1 MINFLSSWAEQ
12 VILAVIIATILELIL
27 PNSKNKKYV
36 QMVIGV
42 YVLFNI
48 ISPIIKNKEKLV
60 FSEIDLDK
68 YITTSTKVE
77 QSSMDARL
85 EKIYLDEL
93 ENNIKSKFK
102 NVGIEIIKCTIDV
115 ELDTTKKNAGI
126 HSIDVKVKNVDD
138 EQKILK
144 LKQEIIEEYEIS
156 EEVAK
161 RLNLAKK
168 ENRRIIAVG
177 TTVVRTL
184 EANVSKFNEFKA
196 EKASTNIF
204 ITPGY
209 TFKAIDCLIT
219 NFHLPKSTLIMLV
232 SAFIGREFT
241 LSLYNHAVK
250 EKYMFF
256 SFGDAMFIY
265 GSKKN

>member
-1 MINFLSSWAEQ
+1 MITFLSSWAEQ
-12 VILAVIIATILELIL
+12 VVLAVIIATILELIL

-36 QMVIGV
+36 QMVISV

-102 NVGIEIIKCTIDV
+102 NAGIEIIKCTIDA
-115 ELDTTKKNAGI
+115 ELDITKKNAGI

-138 EQKILK
+138 EKKISK
-144 LKQEIIEEYEIS
+144 IKQEIIEEYEIS
-156 EEVAK
+156 EDK
-161 RLNLAKK
+161 IK
-168 ENRRIIAVG
+168 III
-177 TTVVRTL
+177 
-184 EANVSKFNEFKA
+184 K
-196 EKASTNIF
+196 
-204 ITPGY
+204 
-209 TFKAIDCLIT
+209 
-219 NFHLPKSTLIMLV
+219 
-232 SAFIGREFT
+232 
-241 LSLYNHAVK
+241 
-250 EKYMFF
+250 
-256 SFGDAMFIY
+256 
-265 GSKKN
+265 

>member
-102 NVGIEIIKCTIDV
+102 NVGIEIIKCTIDA

-138 EQKILK
+138 EKKISK
-144 LKQEIIEEYEIS
+144 IKQEIIEEYEIS
-156 EEVAK
+156 K
-161 RLNLAKK
+161 DKIK
-168 ENRRIIAVG
+168 III
-177 TTVVRTL
+177 
-184 EANVSKFNEFKA
+184 K
-196 EKASTNIF
+196 
-204 ITPGY
+204 
-209 TFKAIDCLIT
+209 
-219 NFHLPKSTLIMLV
+219 
-232 SAFIGREFT
+232 
-241 LSLYNHAVK
+241 
-250 EKYMFF
+250 
-256 SFGDAMFIY
+256 
-265 GSKKN
+265 

>member
-1 MINFLSSWAEQ
+1 MISFLSSWAEQ

-60 FSEIDLDK
+60 FSEIYLDK

-102 NVGIEIIKCTIDV
+102 NAGIEIIKCTIDA

-138 EQKILK
+138 EQKISK
-144 LKQEIIEEYEIS
+144 IKQEIIEEYEIS
-156 EEVAK
+156 EDK
-161 RLNLAKK
+161 IK
-168 ENRRIIAVG
+168 III
-177 TTVVRTL
+177 
-184 EANVSKFNEFKA
+184 K
-196 EKASTNIF
+196 
-204 ITPGY
+204 
-209 TFKAIDCLIT
+209 
-219 NFHLPKSTLIMLV
+219 
-232 SAFIGREFT
+232 
-241 LSLYNHAVK
+241 
-250 EKYMFF
+250 
-256 SFGDAMFIY
+256 
-265 GSKKN
+265 

>member
-12 VILAVIIATILELIL
+12 VVLAVIIATILELIL

-102 NVGIEIIKCTIDV
+102 NAGIEIIKCTIDA

-138 EQKILK
+138 EQKVLK

-156 EEVAK
+156 EDK
-161 RLNLAKK
+161 IK
-168 ENRRIIAVG
+168 III
-177 TTVVRTL
+177 
-184 EANVSKFNEFKA
+184 K
-196 EKASTNIF
+196 
-204 ITPGY
+204 
-209 TFKAIDCLIT
+209 
-219 NFHLPKSTLIMLV
+219 
-232 SAFIGREFT
+232 
-241 LSLYNHAVK
+241 
-250 EKYMFF
+250 
-256 SFGDAMFIY
+256 
-265 GSKKN
+265 

>member
-102 NVGIEIIKCTIDV
+102 NVGIEIIKCTIDAG
-115 ELDTTKKNAGI
+115 LDTTKKNAGI

-138 EQKILK
+138 EQKISK
-144 LKQEIIEEYEIS
+144 IKQEIIEEYEIS
-156 EEVAK
+156 EDK
-161 RLNLAKK
+161 IK
-168 ENRRIIAVG
+168 III
-177 TTVVRTL
+177 
-184 EANVSKFNEFKA
+184 K
-196 EKASTNIF
+196 
-204 ITPGY
+204 
-209 TFKAIDCLIT
+209 
-219 NFHLPKSTLIMLV
+219 
-232 SAFIGREFT
+232 
-241 LSLYNHAVK
+241 
-250 EKYMFF
+250 
-256 SFGDAMFIY
+256 
-265 GSKKN
+265 

>member
-1 MINFLSSWAEQ
+1 MISFLSSWAEQ

-102 NVGIEIIKCTIDV
+102 NAGIEIIKCTIDA

-138 EQKILK
+138 EKKFQ
-144 LKQEIIEEYEIS
+144 
-156 EEVAK
+156 
-161 RLNLAKK
+161 RLNK
-168 ENRRIIAVG
+168 R
-177 TTVVRTL
+177 
-184 EANVSKFNEFKA
+184 
-196 EKASTNIF
+196 
-204 ITPGY
+204 
-209 TFKAIDCLIT
+209 
-219 NFHLPKSTLIMLV
+219 
-232 SAFIGREFT
+232 
-241 LSLYNHAVK
+241 
-250 EKYMFF
+250 
-256 SFGDAMFIY
+256 
-265 GSKKN
+265 

>member
-102 NVGIEIIKCTIDV
+102 NAGIEIIKCTIDA

-138 EQKILK
+138 EKISK
-144 LKQEIIEEYEIS
+144 IKQEIIEEYEIS
-156 EEVAK
+156 EDK
-161 RLNLAKK
+161 IK
-168 ENRRIIAVG
+168 III
-177 TTVVRTL
+177 
-184 EANVSKFNEFKA
+184 K
-196 EKASTNIF
+196 
-204 ITPGY
+204 
-209 TFKAIDCLIT
+209 
-219 NFHLPKSTLIMLV
+219 
-232 SAFIGREFT
+232 
-241 LSLYNHAVK
+241 
-250 EKYMFF
+250 
-256 SFGDAMFIY
+256 
-265 GSKKN
+265 

>member
-102 NVGIEIIKCTIDV
+102 NAGIEIIKCTIDA

-138 EQKILK
+138 EKKISMI
-144 LKQEIIEEYEIS
+144 KQEIIEEYEIS
-156 EEVAK
+156 EDK
-161 RLNLAKK
+161 IK
-168 ENRRIIAVG
+168 III
-177 TTVVRTL
+177 
-184 EANVSKFNEFKA
+184 K
-196 EKASTNIF
+196 
-204 ITPGY
+204 
-209 TFKAIDCLIT
+209 
-219 NFHLPKSTLIMLV
+219 
-232 SAFIGREFT
+232 
-241 LSLYNHAVK
+241 
-250 EKYMFF
+250 
-256 SFGDAMFIY
+256 
-265 GSKKN
+265 

>member
-68 YITTSTKVE
+68 YITKVE

-85 EKIYLDEL
+85 EKMYLDEL

-102 NVGIEIIKCTIDV
+102 NAGIEIIKCTIDA
-115 ELDTTKKNAGI
+115 ELDATKKNAGI

-138 EQKILK
+138 EQKISK
-144 LKQEIIEEYEIS
+144 IKQEIIEEYEIS
-156 EEVAK
+156 EDK
-161 RLNLAKK
+161 IK
-168 ENRRIIAVG
+168 III
-177 TTVVRTL
+177 
-184 EANVSKFNEFKA
+184 K
-196 EKASTNIF
+196 
-204 ITPGY
+204 
-209 TFKAIDCLIT
+209 
-219 NFHLPKSTLIMLV
+219 
-232 SAFIGREFT
+232 
-241 LSLYNHAVK
+241 
-250 EKYMFF
+250 
-256 SFGDAMFIY
+256 
-265 GSKKN
+265 

>member
-1 MINFLSSWAEQ
+1 MISFLSSWAEQ

-85 EKIYLDEL
+85 KKIYLDEL

-102 NVGIEIIKCTIDV
+102 NAGIEIIKCTIDA

-138 EQKILK
+138 EQKISK
-144 LKQEIIEEYEIS
+144 IKQEIIEEYEIS
-156 EEVAK
+156 EDK
-161 RLNLAKK
+161 IK
-168 ENRRIIAVG
+168 III
-177 TTVVRTL
+177 
-184 EANVSKFNEFKA
+184 K
-196 EKASTNIF
+196 
-204 ITPGY
+204 
-209 TFKAIDCLIT
+209 
-219 NFHLPKSTLIMLV
+219 
-232 SAFIGREFT
+232 
-241 LSLYNHAVK
+241 
-250 EKYMFF
+250 
-256 SFGDAMFIY
+256 
-265 GSKKN
+265 

>member
-1 MINFLSSWAEQ
+1 MISFLSSWAEQ
-12 VILAVIIATILELIL
+12 VILAVIIATILELNL

-102 NVGIEIIKCTIDV
+102 NAGIEIIKCTIDA

-138 EQKILK
+138 EKKISK
-144 LKQEIIEEYEIS
+144 IKQEIIEEYEIS
-156 EEVAK
+156 EDKVK
-161 RLNLAKK
+161 
-168 ENRRIIAVG
+168 III
-177 TTVVRTL
+177 
-184 EANVSKFNEFKA
+184 K
-196 EKASTNIF
+196 
-204 ITPGY
+204 
-209 TFKAIDCLIT
+209 
-219 NFHLPKSTLIMLV
+219 
-232 SAFIGREFT
+232 
-241 LSLYNHAVK
+241 
-250 EKYMFF
+250 
-256 SFGDAMFIY
+256 
-265 GSKKN
+265 

>member
-1 MINFLSSWAEQ
+1 MISFLSSWAEQ

-27 PNSKNKKYV
+27 PNGKNKKYV

-102 NVGIEIIKCTIDV
+102 NAGIEIIKCTIDA

-138 EQKILK
+138 KKKISK
-144 LKQEIIEEYEIS
+144 IKQEIIEEYEIS
-156 EEVAK
+156 EDK
-161 RLNLAKK
+161 IK
-168 ENRRIIAVG
+168 III
-177 TTVVRTL
+177 
-184 EANVSKFNEFKA
+184 K
-196 EKASTNIF
+196 
-204 ITPGY
+204 
-209 TFKAIDCLIT
+209 
-219 NFHLPKSTLIMLV
+219 
-232 SAFIGREFT
+232 
-241 LSLYNHAVK
+241 
-250 EKYMFF
+250 
-256 SFGDAMFIY
+256 
-265 GSKKN
+265 

>member
-85 EKIYLDEL
+85 KKIYLDEL

-102 NVGIEIIKCTIDV
+102 NVGIEIIKCTIDA

-138 EQKILK
+138 EQKISK
-144 LKQEIIEEYEIS
+144 IKQEIIEEYEIS
-156 EEVAK
+156 EDK
-161 RLNLAKK
+161 IK
-168 ENRRIIAVG
+168 III
-177 TTVVRTL
+177 
-184 EANVSKFNEFKA
+184 K
-196 EKASTNIF
+196 
-204 ITPGY
+204 
-209 TFKAIDCLIT
+209 
-219 NFHLPKSTLIMLV
+219 
-232 SAFIGREFT
+232 
-241 LSLYNHAVK
+241 
-250 EKYMFF
+250 
-256 SFGDAMFIY
+256 
-265 GSKKN
+265 

>member
-1 MINFLSSWAEQ
+1 MISFLSSWAEQ

-102 NVGIEIIKCTIDV
+102 NAGIEIIKCTIDA

-138 EQKILK
+138 EKKISK
-144 LKQEIIEEYEIS
+144 IKQEII
-156 EEVAK
+156 
-161 RLNLAKK
+161 
-168 ENRRIIAVG
+168 
-177 TTVVRTL
+177 
-184 EANVSKFNEFKA
+184 
-196 EKASTNIF
+196 
-204 ITPGY
+204 
-209 TFKAIDCLIT
+209 
-219 NFHLPKSTLIMLV
+219 
-232 SAFIGREFT
+232 
-241 LSLYNHAVK
+241 
-250 EKYMFF
+250 
-256 SFGDAMFIY
+256 
-265 GSKKN
+265 

>member
-102 NVGIEIIKCTIDV
+102 NVGIEIIKCTIYA

-138 EQKILK
+138 EQKVLK

-156 EEVAK
+156 EDK
-161 RLNLAKK
+161 IK
-168 ENRRIIAVG
+168 III
-177 TTVVRTL
+177 
-184 EANVSKFNEFKA
+184 K
-196 EKASTNIF
+196 
-204 ITPGY
+204 
-209 TFKAIDCLIT
+209 
-219 NFHLPKSTLIMLV
+219 
-232 SAFIGREFT
+232 
-241 LSLYNHAVK
+241 
-250 EKYMFF
+250 
-256 SFGDAMFIY
+256 
-265 GSKKN
+265 

>member
-1 MINFLSSWAEQ
+1 MISFLSSWAEQ

-102 NVGIEIIKCTIDV
+102 NAGIEIIKCTIDA

-138 EQKILK
+138 EKKISK
-144 LKQEIIEEYEIS
+144 IEQEIIEEYEIS
-156 EEVAK
+156 EDK
-161 RLNLAKK
+161 IK
-168 ENRRIIAVG
+168 III
-177 TTVVRTL
+177 
-184 EANVSKFNEFKA
+184 K
-196 EKASTNIF
+196 
-204 ITPGY
+204 
-209 TFKAIDCLIT
+209 
-219 NFHLPKSTLIMLV
+219 
-232 SAFIGREFT
+232 
-241 LSLYNHAVK
+241 
-250 EKYMFF
+250 
-256 SFGDAMFIY
+256 
-265 GSKKN
+265 

>member
-60 FSEIDLDK
+60 FSEMDLDK

-102 NVGIEIIKCTIDV
+102 NAGIEIIKCTIDA

-138 EQKILK
+138 EQKISK
-144 LKQEIIEEYEIS
+144 IKQEIIEEYEIS
-156 EEVAK
+156 EDK
-161 RLNLAKK
+161 IK
-168 ENRRIIAVG
+168 III
-177 TTVVRTL
+177 
-184 EANVSKFNEFKA
+184 K
-196 EKASTNIF
+196 
-204 ITPGY
+204 
-209 TFKAIDCLIT
+209 
-219 NFHLPKSTLIMLV
+219 
-232 SAFIGREFT
+232 
-241 LSLYNHAVK
+241 
-250 EKYMFF
+250 
-256 SFGDAMFIY
+256 
-265 GSKKN
+265 

>member
-1 MINFLSSWAEQ
+1 MISFLSSWAEQ

-102 NVGIEIIKCTIDV
+102 NAGIEIIKCTIDA
-115 ELDTTKKNAGI
+115 EFDTTKKNAGI

-138 EQKILK
+138 EKKISK
-144 LKQEIIEEYEIS
+144 IKQEIIEEYEIS
-156 EEVAK
+156 EDK
-161 RLNLAKK
+161 IK
-168 ENRRIIAVG
+168 III
-177 TTVVRTL
+177 
-184 EANVSKFNEFKA
+184 K
-196 EKASTNIF
+196 
-204 ITPGY
+204 
-209 TFKAIDCLIT
+209 
-219 NFHLPKSTLIMLV
+219 
-232 SAFIGREFT
+232 
-241 LSLYNHAVK
+241 
-250 EKYMFF
+250 
-256 SFGDAMFIY
+256 
-265 GSKKN
+265 

>member
-1 MINFLSSWAEQ
+1 MISFLSSWAEQ

-60 FSEIDLDK
+60 FNEIDLDK

-102 NVGIEIIKCTIDV
+102 NAGIEIIKCTIDA

-138 EQKILK
+138 EKKILK
-144 LKQEIIEEYEIS
+144 IKQEIIEEYEIS
-156 EEVAK
+156 EDK
-161 RLNLAKK
+161 IK
-168 ENRRIIAVG
+168 III
-177 TTVVRTL
+177 
-184 EANVSKFNEFKA
+184 K
-196 EKASTNIF
+196 
-204 ITPGY
+204 
-209 TFKAIDCLIT
+209 
-219 NFHLPKSTLIMLV
+219 
-232 SAFIGREFT
+232 
-241 LSLYNHAVK
+241 
-250 EKYMFF
+250 
-256 SFGDAMFIY
+256 
-265 GSKKN
+265 

>member
-102 NVGIEIIKCTIDV
+102 NVGIAIIKCTIDA

-138 EQKILK
+138 EQKISK
-144 LKQEIIEEYEIS
+144 IKQEIIEEYEIS
-156 EEVAK
+156 EDK
-161 RLNLAKK
+161 IK
-168 ENRRIIAVG
+168 III
-177 TTVVRTL
+177 
-184 EANVSKFNEFKA
+184 K
-196 EKASTNIF
+196 
-204 ITPGY
+204 
-209 TFKAIDCLIT
+209 
-219 NFHLPKSTLIMLV
+219 
-232 SAFIGREFT
+232 
-241 LSLYNHAVK
+241 
-250 EKYMFF
+250 
-256 SFGDAMFIY
+256 
-265 GSKKN
+265 

>member
-102 NVGIEIIKCTIDV
+102 NAGIEIIICTIDA

-138 EQKILK
+138 EKKISK
-144 LKQEIIEEYEIS
+144 IKQEIIEEYEIS
-156 EEVAK
+156 EDK
-161 RLNLAKK
+161 IK
-168 ENRRIIAVG
+168 III
-177 TTVVRTL
+177 
-184 EANVSKFNEFKA
+184 K
-196 EKASTNIF
+196 
-204 ITPGY
+204 
-209 TFKAIDCLIT
+209 
-219 NFHLPKSTLIMLV
+219 
-232 SAFIGREFT
+232 
-241 LSLYNHAVK
+241 
-250 EKYMFF
+250 
-256 SFGDAMFIY
+256 
-265 GSKKN
+265 

>member
-102 NVGIEIIKCTIDV
+102 NAGIEIIKCTIDA

-138 EQKILK
+138 EKKISK
-144 LKQEIIEEYEIS
+144 IKQEIIEEYEIS
-156 EEVAK
+156 
-161 RLNLAKK
+161 
-168 ENRRIIAVG
+168 
-177 TTVVRTL
+177 
-184 EANVSKFNEFKA
+184 
-196 EKASTNIF
+196 
-204 ITPGY
+204 
-209 TFKAIDCLIT
+209 
-219 NFHLPKSTLIMLV
+219 
-232 SAFIGREFT
+232 
-241 LSLYNHAVK
+241 
-250 EKYMFF
+250 
-256 SFGDAMFIY
+256 
-265 GSKKN
+265 

>member
-102 NVGIEIIKCTIDV
+102 NAGIEIIKCTIDA

-126 HSIDVKVKNVDD
+126 HSIDVKVKNLDD
-138 EQKILK
+138 ENKISK
-144 LKQEIIEEYEIS
+144 IKQDILEE
-156 EEVAK
+156 
-161 RLNLAKK
+161 
-168 ENRRIIAVG
+168 
-177 TTVVRTL
+177 
-184 EANVSKFNEFKA
+184 
-196 EKASTNIF
+196 
-204 ITPGY
+204 
-209 TFKAIDCLIT
+209 
-219 NFHLPKSTLIMLV
+219 
-232 SAFIGREFT
+232 
-241 LSLYNHAVK
+241 
-250 EKYMFF
+250 
-256 SFGDAMFIY
+256 
-265 GSKKN
+265 

>member
-12 VILAVIIATILELIL
+12 VVLAVIIATILELIL

-68 YITTSTKVE
+68 YITTSAKVE

-102 NVGIEIIKCTIDV
+102 NAGIEIIKCTIDA

-138 EQKILK
+138 EKKISK
-144 LKQEIIEEYEIS
+144 IKQEIIEEYEIS
-156 EEVAK
+156 EDK
-161 RLNLAKK
+161 IK
-168 ENRRIIAVG
+168 III
-177 TTVVRTL
+177 
-184 EANVSKFNEFKA
+184 K
-196 EKASTNIF
+196 
-204 ITPGY
+204 
-209 TFKAIDCLIT
+209 
-219 NFHLPKSTLIMLV
+219 
-232 SAFIGREFT
+232 
-241 LSLYNHAVK
+241 
-250 EKYMFF
+250 
-256 SFGDAMFIY
+256 
-265 GSKKN
+265 

>member
-102 NVGIEIIKCTIDV
+102 NVGIEIIKCTIDA

-138 EQKILK
+138 EQKVLK

-156 EEVAK
+156 EDK
-161 RLNLAKK
+161 IK
-168 ENRRIIAVG
+168 III
-177 TTVVRTL
+177 
-184 EANVSKFNEFKA
+184 K
-196 EKASTNIF
+196 
-204 ITPGY
+204 
-209 TFKAIDCLIT
+209 
-219 NFHLPKSTLIMLV
+219 
-232 SAFIGREFT
+232 
-241 LSLYNHAVK
+241 
-250 EKYMFF
+250 
-256 SFGDAMFIY
+256 
-265 GSKKN
+265 

>member
-12 VILAVIIATILELIL
+12 VILAVIIA
-27 PNSKNKKYV
+27 NSKNKKYV

-102 NVGIEIIKCTIDV
+102 NAGIEIIKCTIDA

-138 EQKILK
+138 EKKISK
-144 LKQEIIEEYEIS
+144 IKQEIIEEYEIS
-156 EEVAK
+156 EDK
-161 RLNLAKK
+161 IK
-168 ENRRIIAVG
+168 III
-177 TTVVRTL
+177 
-184 EANVSKFNEFKA
+184 K
-196 EKASTNIF
+196 
-204 ITPGY
+204 
-209 TFKAIDCLIT
+209 
-219 NFHLPKSTLIMLV
+219 
-232 SAFIGREFT
+232 
-241 LSLYNHAVK
+241 
-250 EKYMFF
+250 
-256 SFGDAMFIY
+256 
-265 GSKKN
+265 

>member
-102 NVGIEIIKCTIDV
+102 NAGIEIIKCTIDA

-138 EQKILK
+138 EQKISK
-144 LKQEIIEEYEIS
+144 MKQEIIEEYEIS
-156 EEVAK
+156 EDK
-161 RLNLAKK
+161 IK
-168 ENRRIIAVG
+168 III
-177 TTVVRTL
+177 
-184 EANVSKFNEFKA
+184 K
-196 EKASTNIF
+196 
-204 ITPGY
+204 
-209 TFKAIDCLIT
+209 
-219 NFHLPKSTLIMLV
+219 
-232 SAFIGREFT
+232 
-241 LSLYNHAVK
+241 
-250 EKYMFF
+250 
-256 SFGDAMFIY
+256 
-265 GSKKN
+265 